1 MLEERAMLPAIAI
14 DERVDDATATLLD
27 LTPDPLWI
35 VDAAGNVTTFNS
47 AFERWWNALT
57 GASARPGMRF
67 DAPDDTSLR
76 DVFTRVLGGRTV
88 LADFRVVIWGTER
101 TFTLQAQPMTSA
113 GANHGA
119 IRGAAFIA
127 REITHQTTQ
136 PHEAALELA
145 LVHLFSGDETLP
157 AAIAKTLEFLCA
169 SESWDAGVVW
179 LIEGDELRP
188 FAMQFNSPDLNERLS
203 SRVAELRFTKGHG
216 VPGRTWAS
224 GDVVWIADIFDESTM
239 QRAELFA
246 LGGLHSVVGA
256 PITDAGRIV
265 GILEFFTRAVRPVS
279 ERTKRG
285 LMRTGSVIGR
295 LIERRR
301 LLELVQRKGAE
312 WVATFDSIDA
322 PIFLLNTDG
331 AVLRVN
337 HAAHLLAGENYDD
350 IIGRPLRSLGDGEP
364 WITLADTATAVRDS
378 GIACTAQITAGET
391 TWEAAASILS
401 GEEEKRIVI
410 FLRDLT
416 QLLKLQ
422 ESVRRGEQLAALG
435 ELVAGVAHEV
445 KNPIFGMKMT
455 LELLDQHLKS
465 ETADTTEL
473 LGALHKWLE
482 RLDNLTENLLEYG
495 RTWTVNLEPGDVREV
510 VRQAIDT
517 YAPRALNNEITIELR
532 DDEKPAT
539 ILMDAKR
546 LVHAFENLIAN
557 ALQFSQHGATVTI
570 DTNVTDDAMIYS
582 VRDRGPGFRKEDL
595 SRVFQP
601 FFTRRRGG
609 TGLGLSIVQRI
620 VEEHGGNVS
629 AENHSEGGALLRVQL
644 PLFTDPS
651 PRLRGEGGRRP
662 DEGAPQA
669 GRRSSDR

>member
-1 MLEERAMLPAIAI
+1 MLPAIAI
-14 DERVDDATATLLD
+14 DERVDDAASTLLD

-35 VDAAGNVTTFNS
+35 VDAAGSVTTFNA

-67 DAPDDTSLR
+67 DAPNDTSLR
-76 DVFTRVLGGRTV
+76 DVYARVLTGRTV

-101 TFTLQAQPMTSA
+101 TFTLQAQPISNA
-113 GANHGA
+113 GA
-119 IRGAAFIA
+119 IDGAAFIA

-145 LVHLFSGDETLP
+145 LIHLFSGDEPLP

-179 LIEGDELRP
+179 LVERDELRP
-188 FAMQFNSPDLNERLS
+188 YAMQFNSPDLNAKLS
-203 SRVAELRFTKGHG
+203 SRVAALRFTNGHG
-216 VPGRTWAS
+216 VPGRTWAT
-224 GDVVWIADIFDESTM
+224 GEVVWIADMFDESTM

-246 LGGLHSVVGA
+246 AGGLHSVVGA
-256 PITDAGRIV
+256 PLTDSGRIV
-265 GILEFFTRAVRPVS
+265 GVLEFFTRAVRPVS
-279 ERTKRG
+279 ERTKRS
-285 LMRTGSVIGR
+285 LMRTGAAVGR

-312 WVATFDSIDA
+312 WMATFDSIDA

-337 HAAHLLAGENYDD
+337 RAAHRLAGESYEDT
-350 IIGRPLRSLGDGEP
+350 IGRPLRSLGEGEP
-364 WITLADTATAVRDS
+364 WITLADTADAVRDS
-378 GIACTAQITAGET
+378 GIACTAQITPGET
-391 TWEAAASILS
+391 TWEAAASIIE

-455 LELLDQHLKS
+455 LELLDQHLKN
-465 ETADTTEL
+465 ETTETDEL
-473 LGALHKWLE
+473 LGAMHKWLE

-532 DDEKPAT
+532 DDAKPAT

-557 ALQFSQHGATVTI
+557 ALQFSQHGNSVTI
-570 DTNVTDDAMIYS
+570 DAVTDDSIDYT
-582 VRDRGPGFRKEDL
+582 VRDRGPGFREDDL
-595 SRVFQP
+595 PRVFQP

-620 VEEHGGNVS
+620 IEEHGGTVS

-644 PLFTDPS
+644 PLYNP
-651 PRLRGEGGRRP
+651 
-662 DEGAPQA
+662 AA
-669 GRRSSDR
+669 